1 MVKRGLLLFV
11 LVAVF
16 AFAATTAFAGGGL
29 GKQKTALDA
38 KLAAVQAKIARTRVR
53 ESRLNAQVD
62 GLNSQISALE
72 TRVGDIA
79 SRMSALQADLALRHR
94 RLDVLDALFRVQAN
108 RAAELQHAYRLV
120 VIRLDSVLVSIYK
133 SPQPSVLEV
142 ALQAKSFQDV
152 IDEIFYLGLI
162 SKQDEAIAQQV
173 TSAKHRVAAQHR
185 KTSKLRRRVSDETNL
200 INARLEQAAVI
211 HNELLTSRANLSKA
225 RTGQSL
231 ALLVARAQEQA
242 AIKESGAIQAA
253 SAQIEAK
260 IRAAQQPTSSA
271 PTASSGGA
279 PSTAATPSA
288 AGLIWPVHG
297 PITSPFGPRWG
308 GFHPGIDIGVPTGT
322 PIQAAAAGTVIWC
335 GWESGYGNLVVI
347 DHHNGL
353 ATAYAHQSRIAV
365 SCNQDVSQG
374 QVIGYVGCTGFCT
387 GPHLHFEVRVN
398 GSPVDPLGYLP

>member
-1 MVKRGLLLFV
+1 MVKHGLLLLG

-16 AFAATTAFAGGGL
+16 AFAATTALAGDGL

-38 KLAAVQAKIARTRVR
+38 KLAAVQAKIARTRAR

-94 RLDVLDALFRVQAN
+94 RLDVLDALFRVQVK
-108 RAAELQHAYRLV
+108 RAAYLQRAYKLV
-120 VIRLDSVLVSIYK
+120 VVRLDLVLVSIYK
-133 SPQPSVLEV
+133 SPQPGVLEV

-162 SKQDEAIAQQV
+162 TKEDEAIAQQV

-185 KTSKLRRRVSDETNL
+185 KTSKVRRRVADETNL

-225 RTGQSL
+225 RTGKSI

-260 IRAAQQPTSSA
+260 IRAAQQP
-271 PTASSGGA
+271 ASSPSTA
-279 PSTAATPSA
+279 PSTAATSSA

-322 PIQAAAAGTVIWC
+322 PIEAAAAGTVIWC
-335 GWESGYGNLVVI
+335 GWESGYGNLVVL
-347 DHHNGL
+347 DHHNGI

-365 SCNQDVSQG
+365 SCK
-374 QVIGYVGCTGFCT
+374 
-387 GPHLHFEVRVN
+387 
-398 GSPVDPLGYLP
+398 

>member
-1 MVKRGLLLFV
+1 MVKRGLLLLG

-16 AFAATTAFAGGGL
+16 AFAATPAPAGDGL
-29 GKQKTALDA
+29 GGQKSALDA

-53 ESRLNAQVD
+53 ESQLNARIG
-62 GLNSQISALE
+62 GLNSQLAALE

-79 SRMSALQADLALRHR
+79 SRMSALQADLTIRHR
-94 RLDVLDALFRVQAN
+94 RLDVLDALYRVQVN
-108 RAAELQHAYRLV
+108 RAADLQHAYKLV
-120 VIRLDSVLVSIYK
+120 VARLDNLLVSIYE
-133 SPQPSVLEV
+133 SPQPGVLDLV
-142 ALQAKSFQDV
+142 LQAKSFNDLL
-152 IDEIFYLGLI
+152 DEISYLGLL

-173 TSAKHRVAAQHR
+173 TSAKHRVAVQHR
-185 KTSKLRRRVSDETNL
+185 QTSKLRRRVSDETNL

-211 HNELLTSRANLSKA
+211 HNELLTSRTKVSKA
-225 RTGQSL
+225 KNGQSV

-260 IRAAQQPTSSA
+260 IQAAQRPTSSA
-271 PTASSGGA
+271 GGA
-279 PSTAATPSA
+279 PSTGTAATPSA

-322 PIQAAAAGTVIWC
+322 PIEAAAAGTVIYC

-365 SCNQDVSQG
+365 SCNQDVAQG

>member
-1 MVKRGLLLFV
+1 
-11 LVAVF
+11 
-16 AFAATTAFAGGGL
+16 
-29 GKQKTALDA
+29 
-38 KLAAVQAKIARTRVR
+38 
-53 ESRLNAQVD
+53 
-62 GLNSQISALE
+62 
-72 TRVGDIA
+72 
-79 SRMSALQADLALRHR
+79 MSALQADLALRHR
-94 RLDVLDALFRVQAN
+94 RLDVLDALFRSQVS
-108 RAAELQHAYRLV
+108 RAAELQRAYKLV
-120 VIRLDSVLVSIYK
+120 VVRLDAVLVSIYK
-133 SPQPSVLEV
+133 SPQPGVLEV
-142 ALQAKSFQDV
+142 VLQAKSFQDV

-185 KTSKLRRRVSDETNL
+185 RTSRLRRRVSDEANL

-211 HNELLTSRANLSKA
+211 HNELLTSRAKLSRA
-225 RTGQSL
+225 RTGTSI

-260 IRAAQQPTSSA
+260 IRAAEQQR
-271 PTASSGGA
+271 
-279 PSTAATPSA
+279 STAPATSPGATPGAAAAPSA

-322 PIQAAAAGTVIWC
+322 AIEAAAAGTVIWC
-335 GWESGYGNLVVI
+335 GWESGYGNLVVL
-347 DHHNGL
+347 DHHNGI

-365 SCNQDVSQG
+365 SCNEDVSQG

-398 GSPVDPLGYLP
+398 GTPVDPLGYLP